1 MTGVSWKAT
10 PAELVAEVRDGERL
24 GYSGFHFARAPMA
37 QLAALCERGTGDLT
51 VIGWGGSLGLELL
64 LSAGA
69 VRELVFC
76 FSSLDMFGL
85 APRFRRALESGAVA
99 AAEWTAL
106 GLITALRAAGERL
119 GWQALQAP
127 LGSGLTDGFALPAP
141 DLFPRVTAA
150 PMAAV
155 PPLGLDTFLLHAQR
169 ADDDGNVELTGGR
182 GTDQPMAFAARR
194 VLVTVEERVASGTL
208 GASPGAFIL
217 PRSFVTGICVA
228 PLGAYPTS
236 CLPYY
241 ATDYRKLADVVRPGP
256 GSPLTPALLAPAAD
270 RASAARSVP
279 ATPPARILAAFA
291 GAAVGAA
298 GAGTGRRAVAA
309 APGPRPA
316 GPDDTVPDDTGP
328 SWTVDELM
336 ACCIARTVDDD
347 SVCSV
352 GSVSPLPTAAYLLAK
367 RLWAPRMVLMSSNG
381 GLLDVAFRPMSIM
394 AAEWLD
400 FASAAVHTGG
410 DETYH
415 WYYQQGRVT
424 HEVVSAAQIDRR
436 GATNNSMIR
445 RPAGGFVRLPGQG
458 GMADVADLHANFHL
472 YLTRHTRHSLVETVN
487 FVSASRHH
495 VADGT
500 RRLAGMAPGQVTVLT
515 NLGRFELDP
524 GAGELVLTAV
534 HPGVTV
540 DDVRAQTGF
549 EPKISADLTVTVPP
563 TREELRVLRHDVDPL
578 GIRRLEFVPSAERGA
593 LIDELLGA
601 EERLL
606 GRLPEG

>member
-10 PAELVAEVRDGERL
+10 PAELVAAVRDGERL

-69 VRELVFC
+69 VRKLVFC

-85 APRFRRALESGAVA
+85 APRFRRALESGTVE

-106 GLITALRAAGERL
+106 GLITALRAAAERL

-127 LGSGLTDGFALPAP
+127 LGSALAEGFALPAP
-141 DLFPRVTAA
+141 DLFPQVTAA

-155 PPLGLDTFLLHAQR
+155 PPLELDTFLLHAQR
-169 ADDDGNVELTGGR
+169 ADDDGNVEISGGR
-182 GTDQPMAFAARR
+182 GTDQPMALAARR
-194 VLVTVEERVASGTL
+194 VLVTVEERVPSGAL
-208 GASPGAFIL
+208 GTAPGAFIL
-217 PRSFVTGICVA
+217 PRSFVSGICVA

-241 ATDYRKLADVVRPGP
+241 ATDYRKLHDLVRAAPGTA
-256 GSPLTPALLAPAAD
+256 LTPALLRPAAD
-270 RASAARSVP
+270 RARAARSVP
-279 ATPPARILAAFA
+279 ATPPERILASFA
-291 GAAVGAA
+291 GARP
-298 GAGTGRRAVAA
+298 GRRAGALT
-309 APGPRPA
+309 GGRGEPA
-316 GPDDTVPDDTGP
+316 GPDAPGRA
-328 SWTVDELM
+328 WTVDELM

-367 RLWAPRMVLMSSNG
+367 RLWAPRMVLMSFNG

-394 AAEWLD
+394 TAEWLD
-400 FASAAVHTGG
+400 FASAAIHTGG

-436 GATNNSMIR
+436 GATNNSLIR

-472 YLTRHTRHSLVETVN
+472 YLTRHTRQSLVETVD

-495 VADGT
+495 LTDAA
-500 RRLAGMAPGQVTVLT
+500 RRCYGMPPGQVTVLT
-515 NLGRFELDP
+515 NLGSFDLDP
-524 GAGELVLTAV
+524 AAGELVLTAV

-540 DDVRAQTGF
+540 DDVRTQTGF
-549 EPKISADLTVTVPP
+549 EPKVAAGLTVTVPP
-563 TREELRVLRHDVDPL
+563 TSEELHVLRHEVDPL
-578 GIRRLEFVPSAERGA
+578 GIRRLEFVPSAQRGA
-593 LIDELLGA
+593 LIDELLAA

-606 GRLPEG
+606 GQLPEG

>member
-1 MTGVSWKAT
+1 
-10 PAELVAEVRDGERL
+10 
-24 GYSGFHFARAPMA
+24 
-37 QLAALCERGTGDLT
+37 
-51 VIGWGGSLGLELL
+51 
-64 LSAGA
+64 
-69 VRELVFC
+69 
-76 FSSLDMFGL
+76 
-85 APRFRRALESGAVA
+85 
-99 AAEWTAL
+99 
-106 GLITALRAAGERL
+106 
-119 GWQALQAP
+119 
-127 LGSGLTDGFALPAP
+127 
-141 DLFPRVTAA
+141 VTAA

-155 PPLGLDTFLLHAQR
+155 PPLELDTFLLHAQR
-169 ADDDGNVELTGGR
+169 ADDDGNVELSGGR

-241 ATDYRKLADVVRPGP
+241 ATDYRKLADVVPGGP
-256 GSPLTPALLAPAAD
+256 GTPLTPALLAPAAD
-270 RASAARSVP
+270 RASAVRSVP
-279 ATPPARILAAFA
+279 ATAPARILAAFA
-291 GAAVGAA
+291 SAAA

-316 GPDDTVPDDTGP
+316 GPDDTVPDDTVPDDTVPDDTGP

-367 RLWAPRMVLMSSNG
+367 RLWAPRMVLMSFNG

-400 FASAAVHTGG
+400 FASAAIHTGG

-436 GATNNSMIR
+436 GATNNSVIR
-445 RPAGGFVRLPGQG
+445 RPADGFVRLPGQG

-472 YLTRHTRHSLVETVN
+472 YLTRHTPQTMVETVD
-487 FVSASRHH
+487 FVSASRYHRTD
-495 VADGT
+495 AA
-500 RRLAGMAPGQVTVLT
+500 RRSYGMPPGQVTVLT
-515 NLGRFELDP
+515 NLGSFDLDP
-524 GAGELVLTAV
+524 AAGELILTAV

-549 EPKISADLTVTVPP
+549 EPKVAAGLTVTAPP
-563 TREELRVLRHDVDPL
+563 TSEELHVLRHDVDPL
-578 GIRRLEFVPSAERGA
+578 GIRRLEFVPSAQRGA
-593 LIDELLGA
+593 LIDELLAA

-606 GRLPEG
+606 GQLPEG